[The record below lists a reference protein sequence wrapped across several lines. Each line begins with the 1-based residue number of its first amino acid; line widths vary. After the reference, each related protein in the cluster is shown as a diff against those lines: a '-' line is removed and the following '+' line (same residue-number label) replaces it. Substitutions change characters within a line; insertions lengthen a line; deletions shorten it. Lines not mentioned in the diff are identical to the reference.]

1 MTVFVASKR
10 WRGRVGSWV
19 VPVLVSCSAL
29 AGCNDDA
36 GGKPKD
42 DPKEDAGVA
51 PPGMDPKLAAAVKSA
66 AVAEAPAAVEDGP
79 PPNGVFAP
87 GAADK
92 AHAPGAPVDI
102 TVIAKGGEP
111 RQELRPQ
118 LDMAKG
124 GTMKVVMSRAIPG
137 GMLPPVV
144 FTLAVKTGDIEEG
157 AEPDS
162 RPISFTVKS
171 AKPGELE
178 PGQKNAPDIDKML
191 ETLVGTKI
199 ETSVSKRGELGQEK
213 LVVGEKVK
221 SPMDLFAAGLSDVL
235 GLFFSPMPA
244 EPVGVGA
251 SWIAHDRTQYAG
263 MNVVRYR
270 VTKLEKKEGDQ
281 MAFSVDVRMYAID
294 DKQQP
299 DIAQGEAVL
308 MAFQATGKGAYTVAG
323 DSLLPT
329 SGQLQVPVVAQ
340 LASPQQ
346 PQRVIPL
353 QFETKVAIQPGKGGD
368 KAGDAAPAPAPA
380 PAEP

>member
-1 MTVFVASKR
+1 MPGLIFCVAS
-10 WRGRVGSWV
+10 
-19 VPVLVSCSAL
+19 
-29 AGCNDDA
+29 AGCDDDA
-36 GGKPKD
+36 GSGPKD
-42 DPKEDAGVA
+42 DAKEDAGTA

-66 AVAEAPAAVEDGP
+66 AVADAPASADDGP
-79 PPNGVFAP
+79 PANGVFAA

-92 AHAPGAPVDI
+92 AHAPGAPIEI
-102 TVIAKGGEP
+102 TVIDKGSEP
-111 RQELRPQ
+111 REALRPK
-118 LDMAKG
+118 LDMAEG

-137 GMLPPVV
+137 GQLPPVV
-144 FTLAVKTGDIEEG
+144 FTLAVKTGEIEEG

-162 RPISFTVKS
+162 RPITFAVKS
-171 AKPGELE
+171 VKPGELQ
-178 PGQKNAPDIDKML
+178 PGQQNAPDIDKML

-213 LVVGEKVK
+213 LVVGDKVK
-221 SPMDLFAAGLSDVL
+221 SPMDLFAAGLSDVI
-235 GLFFSPMPA
+235 GLFFSPMPD

-270 VTKLEKKEGDQ
+270 VTKLEKKQGDQ
-281 MAFSVDVRMYAID
+281 MAFSVDVRLYAVD

-308 MAFQATGKGAYTVAG
+308 MAFQATGKGAYTLAG

-329 SGQLQVPVVAQ
+329 SGQLQMPVVAQ

-353 QFETKVAIQPGKGGD
+353 QFETKVAIEPGKGD
-368 KAGDAAPAPAPA
+368 TTAP
-380 PAEP
+380 

>member
-1 MTVFVASKR
+1 MAPVGWQTAPRLSKPAPMTVCGASKR
-10 WRGRVGSWV
+10 SRGLVGLA
-19 VPVLVSCSAL
+19 VPALICGLAL
-29 AGCNDDA
+29 AGCEDDA
-36 GGKPKD
+36 GSGKKE
-42 DPKEDAGVA
+42 DPKADAGTA

-66 AVAEAPAAVEDGP
+66 AVTEAPSDDGP
-79 PPNGVFAP
+79 PPNGVFAD
-87 GAADK
+87 GAADE
-92 AHAPGAPVDI
+92 AHAPGAPVEI
-102 TVIAKGGEP
+102 TLIDKGAEP
-111 RQELRPQ
+111 REVIRPQ

-137 GMLPPVV
+137 GVLPPVI
-144 FTLAVKTGDIEEG
+144 FTLAVRTGEIEEG

-162 RPISFTVKS
+162 RPITFTVKS
-171 AKPGELE
+171 AKPGELQ
-178 PGQKNAPDIDKML
+178 PGQQNAPDIDKML

-199 ETSVSKRGELGQEK
+199 ETTVSKRGELGQEK
-213 LVVGEKVK
+213 LVAGEKVK

-244 EPVGVGA
+244 DPVGVGA
-251 SWIAHDRTQYAG
+251 SWIAHDRTQFAG

-270 VTKLEKKEGDQ
+270 VTKLEKKDGDQ

-294 DKQQP
+294 DEQQP

-323 DSLLPT
+323 GSLLPT

-340 LASPQQ
+340 LASPKQ

-353 QFETKVAIQPGKGGD
+353 QFETKVAIEPA
-368 KAGDAAPAPAPA
+368 KAP
-380 PAEP
+380 